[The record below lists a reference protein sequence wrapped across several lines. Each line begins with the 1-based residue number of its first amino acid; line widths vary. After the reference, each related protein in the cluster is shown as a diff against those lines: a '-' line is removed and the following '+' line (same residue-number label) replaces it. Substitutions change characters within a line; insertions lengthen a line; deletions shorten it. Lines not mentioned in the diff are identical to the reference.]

1 MVAYGGMH
9 FSGRWSLTRGTVDP
23 RISDPFGQD
32 TEKQGSDEQKE
43 RISEGWVN
51 SKYSTHTLLES
62 LLSSV
67 DNNVIRTLRL
77 GTSPS
82 SLSYC
87 SSALESSQSY
97 KSYPALG
104 L

>member
-1 MVAYGGMH
+1 M
-9 FSGRWSLTRGTVDP
+9 S
-23 RISDPFGQD
+23 
-32 TEKQGSDEQKE
+32 
-43 RISEGWVN
+43 
-51 SKYSTHTLLES
+51 SKYSTHTILGIVTVF
-62 LLSSV
+62 SV
-67 DNNVIRTLRL
+67 DNNAVRTLRL

-104 L
+104 LCACAEDVFDIISALF